1 MCIRIPCAPFLLF
14 AGLCTLLLVSTGCRR
29 QEAPP
34 AAVEVA
40 AEGQPDGRLAA
51 ALKITDSIRRDA
63 VLSAFAKS
71 AAERGDAANAKTA
84 ITAIGDTIIRNE
96 VAKVCALTLAK
107 AEKPNEATEIA
118 LLIRDSIIRDDTL
131 SKIAGK

>member
-1 MCIRIPCAPFLLF
+1 
-14 AGLCTLLLVSTGCRR
+14 
-29 QEAPP
+29 
-34 AAVEVA
+34 
-40 AEGQPDGRLAA
+40 LAA